1 MVHPPRLTGPGL
13 SGRYHRRMS
22 NGLFKWFDSLAALLI
37 LGPLAAWTLSSL
49 SGPLGSPYPSPL
61 TASNPLL
68 GAGAALAII
77 LLALAAGLAS
87 GRFFGRGRGLVVAGL
102 VLAWPAFASIGPH
115 QAFTLGD
122 PILTANRLVGEAALF
137 LVLGLLAAAIIEG
150 LSPVAA
156 EEGGLQGPAIAPPP
170 GISPTLRSLSWGWA
184 VGSLL
189 AAAAAAAVIAW
200 IVAFSDY
207 RGQSLFA
214 ALLAGIAAGAA
225 SHLASANRLGGQPPR
240 LIHAV
245 VAVLLVGV
253 LGVLIARYFHADA
266 LPQAAKAVGSNAP
279 VQLVPLARLMPL
291 DWLAGAFLGVPVG
304 NTWAAGM
311 MERSPAPHTRNA

>member
-1 MVHPPRLTGPGL
+1 
-13 SGRYHRRMS
+13 MS
-22 NGLFKWFDSLAALLI
+22 NGLFKWCDSLAALLL

-49 SGPLGSPYPSPL
+49 QGPLGTPYPSPL

-68 GAGAALAII
+68 GAAAAVAIV
-77 LLALAAGLAS
+77 LLALGAGLAS

-102 VLAWPAFASIGPH
+102 VLAWPAFVSIGPH
-115 QAFTLGD
+115 QAFTLGE
-122 PILTANRLVGEAALF
+122 PLLNANRLAGEAVL
-137 LVLGLLAAAIIEG
+137 LLILGLLAAAVIEG

-156 EEGGLQGPAIAPPP
+156 EEAGLQGPAIAPPP
-170 GISPTLRSLSWGWA
+170 GIATTLRSLSWGWA
-184 VGSLL
+184 VGSLV
-189 AAAAAAAVIAW
+189 AAAAAAAFIAW

-225 SHLASANRLGGQPPR
+225 SHLASANRLGGQTPR

-245 VAVLLVGV
+245 VAVLLVGLV
-253 LGVLIARYFHADA
+253 GALIARYLHADA
-266 LPQAAKAVGSNAP
+266 LPQAAKAVGSSSP
-279 VQLVPLARLMPL
+279 IQLVPLARIMPL

-311 MERSPAPHTRNA
+311 MERSPAHTARNA